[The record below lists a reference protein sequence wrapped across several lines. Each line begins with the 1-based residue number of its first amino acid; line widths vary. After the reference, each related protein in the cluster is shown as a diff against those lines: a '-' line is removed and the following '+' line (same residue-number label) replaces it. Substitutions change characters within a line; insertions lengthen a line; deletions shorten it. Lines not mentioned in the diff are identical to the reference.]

1 MSKEQTS
8 NIMEVF
14 GKFAV
19 ELEDGPTMFD
29 TLEAAQEAEV
39 LFQKGAEVRDEALA
53 YCAYKGIDG
62 KNAKG
67 KTNVITDYLT
77 WVAIGKPEAEAKEV
91 VEAKEDAAADE
102 VSTAVDPSSFEEA
115 GAEDDQEADT
125 EF

>member
-1 MSKEQTS
+1 
-8 NIMEVF
+8 MEVF

-102 VSTAVDPSSFEEA
+102 VSTAVDTDSFEEA
-115 GAEDDQEADT
+115 GAEDDQEVDT